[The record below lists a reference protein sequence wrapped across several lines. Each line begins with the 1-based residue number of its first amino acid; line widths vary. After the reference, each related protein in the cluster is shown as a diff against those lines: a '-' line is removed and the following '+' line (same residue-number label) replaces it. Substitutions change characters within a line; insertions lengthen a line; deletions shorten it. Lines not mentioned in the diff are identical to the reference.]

1 MKEWDLFDAA
11 CFGISPSEAASMDP
25 QQRVMLEV
33 RSLASHRILLHAC
46 EALFRCQPGTL
57 LQLCRSTLSR
67 IRRLDIKRTFDDLQ
81 DTWRM
86 LAGGD
91 ASGGLTAVAV
101 GIAKLGEPAVMAMH
115 KEASSFTGTGRAL
128 SAAAG
133 RLSYMHGLRVRPNLA
148 TCPERG
154 CLALAIT

>member
-1 MKEWDLFDAA
+1 
-11 CFGISPSEAASMDP
+11 
-25 QQRVMLEV
+25 
-33 RSLASHRILLHAC
+33 
-46 EALFRCQPGTL
+46 
-57 LQLCRSTLSR
+57 
-67 IRRLDIKRTFDDLQ
+67 
-81 DTWRM
+81 M

-91 ASGGLTAVAV
+91 SSGGLTAVAV

-148 TCPERG
+148 SCQERSCSAPAVTRPPSKHIICYAG
-154 CLALAIT
+154 